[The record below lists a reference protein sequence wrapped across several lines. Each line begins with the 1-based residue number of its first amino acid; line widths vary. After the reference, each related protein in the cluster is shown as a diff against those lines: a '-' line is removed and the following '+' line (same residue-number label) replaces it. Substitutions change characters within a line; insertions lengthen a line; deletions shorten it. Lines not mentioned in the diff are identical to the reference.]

1 MSGEMEVKGP
11 RKSLKLRRSLFPNVP
26 PFVQFEDSSDLV
38 TEKLQSLKAEP
49 LDDEKPCQVWNMWIP
64 YINQTVVRTVEQA
77 GYRVARV
84 EMVWFG
90 DSDDTAVFRYPAGS
104 MASCREG
111 YGTLLMDL
119 PRKMTFST
127 WMEW

>member
-1 MSGEMEVKGP
+1 MSREMEVEGP

-38 TEKLQSLKAEP
+38 TKKLQSLKEEP

-119 PRKMTFST
+119 PRKMTFNT
-127 WMEW
+127 